1 MKIKIALVVSL
12 LAAITLVITACTAV
26 PEDSQMEDIN
36 SVDSVN
42 GDLETAT
49 FAGGCFWCMEP
60 PFEMLDGVEDVI
72 SGYTGGD
79 MENPS
84 YEEVVSGMTGHYEA
98 VQISYDPERITYEEL
113 LDVYWRQIDPTDE
126 GGQFVDQGSQYR
138 TAIFYHNQAQKE
150 QAENFRKMLLSMAR
164 DMRVILIKLADRVH
178 NMRTLGAKS
187 EKRAHRIAR
196 ETKEIYAPLAH
207 RLGIA
212 KLKWELEDLSFKVL
226 HPDIYED
233 IKQKV
238 SDPAKAVND

>member
-150 QAENFRKMLLSMAR
+150 QAENS
-164 DMRVILIKLADRVH
+164 
-178 NMRTLGAKS
+178 
-187 EKRAHRIAR
+187 
-196 ETKEIYAPLAH
+196 
-207 RLGIA
+207 RLQ
-212 KLKWELEDLSFKVL
+212 LEESGKYDKPVVTQVL
-226 HPDIYED
+226 PYTEFYPAED
-233 IKQKV
+233 YHQDYYQKN
-238 SDPAKAVND
+238 PTRYKF